1 VRHLVKTFFD
11 NSASSAVAAMVGM
24 YEDRWSD
31 ADLDGLEK
39 LIEKARGKGGAQ

>member
-1 VRHLVKTFFD
+1 
-11 NSASSAVAAMVGM
+11 MVGM

-31 ADLDGLEK
+31 ADLDSLEK